1 LSEKSHRR
9 FGIEMILGISLS
21 IILVSSVMPS
31 SYAAIDCS
39 TVPVKN
45 FKGVVFM
52 DGTLSKDEGSGKAT
66 VLTSYVTESMKH
78 IRLSGF
84 NAIRVPYYWEAYVN
98 DPTSFMA
105 EIDLIAKKAQENNIC
120 VIFDNHHFYTSS
132 YWNLDVEGKSSG
144 RGFPSFVVKN
154 FAEKNNDYID
164 TAGPFWNAFLSNSYS
179 INGKKVWDV
188 QWDFMSKII
197 NKVDNYDSVAG
208 YEIINEPHLFKVE
221 HYAKLG
227 DYHTYMAKKI
237 RGESDKKI
245 FFDRETTR
253 GFGREPSKELQIFP
267 TGVSKLVY
275 APHLYSVPTSGSQ
288 GMKQI
293 NNIAN
298 WADTRNTEVLIGEWG
313 ADSQSDAVT
322 FLKVFKANDFGWTAH
337 SWKKSGSGGLGSSLY
352 DSSTTSPTTALKNL
366 MAAMDIVY

>member
-1 LSEKSHRR
+1 ML
-9 FGIEMILGISLS
+9 LGVSLAV
-21 IILVSSVMPS
+21 ILVASVTPTS

-39 TVPVKN
+39 NVPVKN

-52 DGTLSKDEGSGKAT
+52 DGTLGKDEGSGKAS
-66 VLTSYVTESMKH
+66 VLTGYVTESMKY

-98 DPTSFMA
+98 DPAAFMA
-105 EIDLIAKKAQENNIC
+105 EIDLIAKKAQDNNIC

-132 YWNLDVEGKSSG
+132 HWDLNVEGKSSG

-154 FAEKNNDYID
+154 FQEKDNDYIK
-164 TAGPFWNAFLSNSYS
+164 TAGPFWNAFLSNSFS
-179 INGKKVWDV
+179 VNGKKVWDV
-188 QWDFMSKII
+188 QWEFLKKVID
-197 NKVDNYDSVAG
+197 KVDKYDSVAG
-208 YEIINEPHLFKVE
+208 YEILNEPHLFKTE

-227 DYHTYMAKKI
+227 EYNTYMAKKI
-237 RGESDKKI
+237 RSESDKKI

-253 GFGREPSKELQIFP
+253 GFSREPSKELQIFP
-267 TGVSKLVY
+267 KGVSDLVY
-275 APHLYSVPTSGSQ
+275 APHLYSVPKAGSQ

-298 WADTRNTEVLIGEWG
+298 WADTKNTEVLIGEWG
-313 ADSQSDAVT
+313 ADTQSDLVT
-322 FLKVFKANDFGWTAH
+322 FMKAFKANNFGWTAH

-352 DSSTTSPTTALKNL
+352 DSDSTSPTTALKNII
-366 MAAMDIVY
+366 AAMKNVY